1 MRWQYLFFDLDGTL
15 TDPMLGITRS
25 VQYALRHFGI
35 EVTDLST
42 LCPFIGPPLK
52 DSFREFYG
60 MDDARAEE
68 AIALTREY
76 FAPKGIFE
84 NELYAGIPQL
94 LEALRQGGARIAMAT
109 SKPAPFARRIAEH
122 FAIDRYF
129 DLIEGSTLDGT
140 RTTKSEVGRRHG
152 YRVHRGA
159 LRLRLARGARA
170 GGSHPHRRRRRG
182 AGPAAA
188 RQPGVKSGATP
199 GGTPGEPHTLR
210 GPHPDLA
217 PALGSI
223 TTGGNRRRDSKPS
236 RPAPTSRKSNQNP
249 TEIPCTRPPVP
260 QKPEAFSLPQGGLGS
275 QALSLFVAARRLGF
289 AGPGALS
296 LPRGSC
302 GRQAPN
308 PARPAAKRSS
318 PDAVGRDAPPLM
330 PEADGGLHLLDA
342 AIAHAHPPA
351 MAGSICSMRP
361 SLMRTRQLGAWKS
374 SRQSRPSSQSEA
386 T

>member
-25 VQYALRHFGI
+25 VQYALRHFDI

-140 RTTKSEVGRRHG
+140 RTTKSEV
-152 YRVHRGA
+152 
-159 LRLRLARGARA
+159 LRLAIEGLGVTDPAQA
-170 GGSHPHRRRRRG
+170 VMVGDRRFDIEG
-182 AGPAAA
+182 AAA
-188 RQPGVKSGATP
+188 TGIESIGVLYGYGSREELEQAGATHIVADV
-199 GGTPGEPHTLR
+199 GELGR
-210 GPHPDLA
+210 LL
-217 PALGSI
+217 LGS
-223 TTGGNRRRDSKPS
+223 R
-236 RPAPTSRKSNQNP
+236 
-249 TEIPCTRPPVP
+249 E
-260 QKPEAFSLPQGGLGS
+260 
-275 QALSLFVAARRLGF
+275 
-289 AGPGALS
+289 
-296 LPRGSC
+296 
-302 GRQAPN
+302 
-308 PARPAAKRSS
+308 
-318 PDAVGRDAPPLM
+318 
-330 PEADGGLHLLDA
+330 
-342 AIAHAHPPA
+342 
-351 MAGSICSMRP
+351 
-361 SLMRTRQLGAWKS
+361 
-374 SRQSRPSSQSEA
+374 
-386 T
+386 

>member
-60 MDDARAEE
+60 MDDTRAEE

-94 LEALRQGGARIAMAT
+94 LEALRQGGARMAMAT

-140 RTTKSEVGRRHG
+140 RTTKSEV
-152 YRVHRGA
+152 
-159 LRLRLARGARA
+159 LRLTIEGLGVTDPAQAVMVGD
-170 GGSHPHRRRRRG
+170 RRFDIEG
-182 AGPAAA
+182 AAA
-188 RQPGVKSGATP
+188 TGIESIGVLYGYGSREELEQAGATHIVADV
-199 GGTPGEPHTLR
+199 GELGR
-210 GPHPDLA
+210 LL
-217 PALGSI
+217 LGS
-223 TTGGNRRRDSKPS
+223 R
-236 RPAPTSRKSNQNP
+236 
-249 TEIPCTRPPVP
+249 V
-260 QKPEAFSLPQGGLGS
+260 
-275 QALSLFVAARRLGF
+275 
-289 AGPGALS
+289 
-296 LPRGSC
+296 
-302 GRQAPN
+302 
-308 PARPAAKRSS
+308 
-318 PDAVGRDAPPLM
+318 
-330 PEADGGLHLLDA
+330 
-342 AIAHAHPPA
+342 
-351 MAGSICSMRP
+351 
-361 SLMRTRQLGAWKS
+361 
-374 SRQSRPSSQSEA
+374 
-386 T
+386 

>member
-140 RTTKSEVGRRHG
+140 RTTKSEV
-152 YRVHRGA
+152 
-159 LRLRLARGARA
+159 LRLAIEGLGVTDPAQAVMVGDRRFDIEGAAATGIESIGVLYGYGSREELEQARA
-170 GGSHPHRRRRRG
+170 THIV
-182 AGPAAA
+182 AD
-188 RQPGVKSGATP
+188 V
-199 GGTPGEPHTLR
+199 GELGR
-210 GPHPDLA
+210 LL
-217 PALGSI
+217 LGS
-223 TTGGNRRRDSKPS
+223 R
-236 RPAPTSRKSNQNP
+236 
-249 TEIPCTRPPVP
+249 E
-260 QKPEAFSLPQGGLGS
+260 
-275 QALSLFVAARRLGF
+275 
-289 AGPGALS
+289 
-296 LPRGSC
+296 
-302 GRQAPN
+302 
-308 PARPAAKRSS
+308 
-318 PDAVGRDAPPLM
+318 
-330 PEADGGLHLLDA
+330 
-342 AIAHAHPPA
+342 
-351 MAGSICSMRP
+351 
-361 SLMRTRQLGAWKS
+361 
-374 SRQSRPSSQSEA
+374 
-386 T
+386 

>member
-15 TDPMLGITRS
+15 PAPMLGITRS

-140 RTTKSEVGRRHG
+140 RTPKSEV
-152 YRVHRGA
+152 
-159 LRLRLARGARA
+159 LRLAIEGLGVTDPAQA
-170 GGSHPHRRRRRG
+170 VMVGDRRFDIEG
-182 AGPAAA
+182 AAA
-188 RQPGVKSGATP
+188 TGIESIGVLYGYGSREELEQAGATHIVADV
-199 GGTPGEPHTLR
+199 GELGR
-210 GPHPDLA
+210 LL
-217 PALGSI
+217 LGS
-223 TTGGNRRRDSKPS
+223 R
-236 RPAPTSRKSNQNP
+236 
-249 TEIPCTRPPVP
+249 E
-260 QKPEAFSLPQGGLGS
+260 
-275 QALSLFVAARRLGF
+275 
-289 AGPGALS
+289 
-296 LPRGSC
+296 
-302 GRQAPN
+302 
-308 PARPAAKRSS
+308 
-318 PDAVGRDAPPLM
+318 
-330 PEADGGLHLLDA
+330 
-342 AIAHAHPPA
+342 
-351 MAGSICSMRP
+351 
-361 SLMRTRQLGAWKS
+361 
-374 SRQSRPSSQSEA
+374 
-386 T
+386 

>member
-60 MDDARAEE
+60 MDDARAKE

-140 RTTKSEVGRRHG
+140 RTTKSEV
-152 YRVHRGA
+152 
-159 LRLRLARGARA
+159 LRLAIEGLGVTDPAQA
-170 GGSHPHRRRRRG
+170 VMVGDRRFDIEG
-182 AGPAAA
+182 AAA
-188 RQPGVKSGATP
+188 TGIESIGVLYGYGSREELEQAGATHIVADV
-199 GGTPGEPHTLR
+199 GELGR
-210 GPHPDLA
+210 LL
-217 PALGSI
+217 LGS
-223 TTGGNRRRDSKPS
+223 R
-236 RPAPTSRKSNQNP
+236 
-249 TEIPCTRPPVP
+249 E
-260 QKPEAFSLPQGGLGS
+260 
-275 QALSLFVAARRLGF
+275 
-289 AGPGALS
+289 
-296 LPRGSC
+296 
-302 GRQAPN
+302 
-308 PARPAAKRSS
+308 
-318 PDAVGRDAPPLM
+318 
-330 PEADGGLHLLDA
+330 
-342 AIAHAHPPA
+342 
-351 MAGSICSMRP
+351 
-361 SLMRTRQLGAWKS
+361 
-374 SRQSRPSSQSEA
+374 
-386 T
+386 

>member
-60 MDDARAEE
+60 MNDTRAEE

-140 RTTKSEVGRRHG
+140 RTTKSEV
-152 YRVHRGA
+152 
-159 LRLRLARGARA
+159 LRLAIEGLGVTDPAQA
-170 GGSHPHRRRRRG
+170 VMVGDRRFDIEG
-182 AGPAAA
+182 AAA
-188 RQPGVKSGATP
+188 TGIESIGVLYGYGSREELEQAGATHIVADV
-199 GGTPGEPHTLR
+199 GELGR
-210 GPHPDLA
+210 LL
-217 PALGSI
+217 LGS
-223 TTGGNRRRDSKPS
+223 R
-236 RPAPTSRKSNQNP
+236 
-249 TEIPCTRPPVP
+249 E
-260 QKPEAFSLPQGGLGS
+260 
-275 QALSLFVAARRLGF
+275 
-289 AGPGALS
+289 
-296 LPRGSC
+296 
-302 GRQAPN
+302 
-308 PARPAAKRSS
+308 
-318 PDAVGRDAPPLM
+318 
-330 PEADGGLHLLDA
+330 
-342 AIAHAHPPA
+342 
-351 MAGSICSMRP
+351 
-361 SLMRTRQLGAWKS
+361 
-374 SRQSRPSSQSEA
+374 
-386 T
+386 

>member
-68 AIALTREY
+68 GIALTREY

-140 RTTKSEVGRRHG
+140 RTTKSEV
-152 YRVHRGA
+152 
-159 LRLRLARGARA
+159 LRLAIEGLGVTDPAQA
-170 GGSHPHRRRRRG
+170 VMVGDRRFDIEG
-182 AGPAAA
+182 AAA
-188 RQPGVKSGATP
+188 TGIESIGVLYGYGSREELKQAGATHIVADI
-199 GGTPGEPHTLR
+199 GELGR
-210 GPHPDLA
+210 LL
-217 PALGSI
+217 LGS
-223 TTGGNRRRDSKPS
+223 R
-236 RPAPTSRKSNQNP
+236 
-249 TEIPCTRPPVP
+249 E
-260 QKPEAFSLPQGGLGS
+260 
-275 QALSLFVAARRLGF
+275 
-289 AGPGALS
+289 
-296 LPRGSC
+296 
-302 GRQAPN
+302 
-308 PARPAAKRSS
+308 
-318 PDAVGRDAPPLM
+318 
-330 PEADGGLHLLDA
+330 
-342 AIAHAHPPA
+342 
-351 MAGSICSMRP
+351 
-361 SLMRTRQLGAWKS
+361 
-374 SRQSRPSSQSEA
+374 
-386 T
+386 